1 MGLLRALSQST
12 RAAATCLAGER
23 TPLVADPRNPHAPVR
38 APKVRPTWR
47 PGTAGSSGC
56 TLSSLID
63 IEKLTPDQRLDLIG
77 ELWDS
82 LDHSPIELAED
93 VRALLDQRIAEM
105 EQDPSGGLSLD
116 EVLADLTR
124 ARVRR

>member
-1 MGLLRALSQST
+1 
-12 RAAATCLAGER
+12 
-23 TPLVADPRNPHAPVR
+23 
-38 APKVRPTWR
+38 
-47 PGTAGSSGC
+47 
-56 TLSSLID
+56 LSSLID

>member
-1 MGLLRALSQST
+1 M
-12 RAAATCLAGER
+12 
-23 TPLVADPRNPHAPVR
+23 
-38 APKVRPTWR
+38 
-47 PGTAGSSGC
+47 
-56 TLSSLID
+56 SSLID

-105 EQDPSGGLSLD
+105 EQGPSGGLSLD